1 MNQKGTLSRL
11 LDNLLEYDQVKSGE
25 TPVRIIAVANKK
37 ELRKKVEE
45 HIKDYID
52 PYHNKMDIML
62 YSYSWFEKI
71 KEKLKK
77 HGLND
82 FSLIEPS
89 CYSNVRNLCL
99 LSVIDTGCR
108 FGIFLDDDEL
118 VENESYFKIAEEGLF
133 ESANDDGIIYGK
145 AGYYNQ
151 YRPSYRRFW
160 ELKWWPKD
168 ATFNKVFEKLKS
180 NKPHFKASMVALG
193 GNMVLS
199 DEIIRNVC
207 FDPSV
212 SRGEDMDYL
221 FNARLFGYRI
231 YFDPFLHVK
240 HLPPENKTPV
250 WKKAREDIY
259 RFLYLREKY
268 RQHLKS
274 FEVQKI
280 AFEEFLP
287 YPGVFMKDD
296 LEERIFE
303 HNKLLATKYLSED
316 DKLGFKMSMENAKI
330 PFIYK
335 KPQKVIEKL
344 ITNIK
349 TWRKITGIIGER

>member
-1 MNQKGTLSRL
+1 MNDRGTLSRL
-11 LDNLLEYDQVKSGE
+11 LDNLMEYEHVKTGE
-25 TPVRIIAVANKK
+25 IPIRIIAVANKM

-45 HIKDYID
+45 HIKDYLK
-52 PYHNKMDIML
+52 PYHNKMNLKL
-62 YSYSWFEKI
+62 YSYSWIETI
-71 KEKLKK
+71 KKKLKNRD
-77 HGLND
+77 LD
-82 FSLIEPS
+82 DYSLIEPN

-108 FGIFLDDDEL
+108 MGIFLDDDEL
-118 VENESYFKIAEEGLF
+118 IESESYFDVSEEGLL
-133 ESANDDGIIYGK
+133 EKACDDGVIYGK

-168 ATFNKVFEKLKS
+168 ATFNEVFEKLKS
-180 NKPHFKASMVALG
+180 NKPRFKASMVALG
-193 GNMVLS
+193 GNMILS

-231 YFDPFLHVK
+231 YFDPYLHIK
-240 HLPPENKTPV
+240 HLPPENKTAI

-274 FEVQKI
+274 YKVQKI

-296 LEERIFE
+296 LEDRIFE
-303 HNKLLATKYLSED
+303 HNKLLATKYLSD
-316 DKLGFKMSMENAKI
+316 DNKYGFEMSMENAKI
-330 PFIYK
+330 PFIYEA
-335 KPQKVIEKL
+335 PQNIIEKL
-344 ITNIK
+344 ITNIE
-349 TWRKITGIIGER
+349 TWRKITSTFGE